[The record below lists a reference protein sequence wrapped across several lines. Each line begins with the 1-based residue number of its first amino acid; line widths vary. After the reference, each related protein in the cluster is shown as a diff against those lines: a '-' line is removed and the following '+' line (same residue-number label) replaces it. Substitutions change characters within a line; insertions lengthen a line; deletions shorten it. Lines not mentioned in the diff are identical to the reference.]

1 MPIKIRKSIQSYLD
15 VGPEELNAMT
25 RDQLLNALDDLRF
38 YSKRRQ
44 ERFES
49 SYSIF
54 QEKYPSVP
62 LPQAYTDKSPIRLAI
77 MDTEKLSEKTT
88 GALRHQFRLHTE
100 FLSTK
105 TSTFGGY
112 MKNIAKIKK
121 SFFDYANDS
130 GTRLRLTTAQIDKF
144 FKIYKGISH
153 TAEEVAAGGKYE
165 VWRLIKEMLDR
176 TNGVDVNELREYLE
190 NNDMTISE
198 GDQSTL
204 LRKLINFE
212 VAGKDDLSEQEKELL
227 KLYGY
232 SIEGFE

>member
-1 MPIKIRKSIQSYLD
+1 MPIKIRNSIQSYID
-15 VGPEELNAMT
+15 VSAEELNAMS
-25 RDQLLNALDDLRF
+25 REQLLNALDDLRY

-49 SYSIF
+49 SYAKF

-62 LPQAYTDKSPIRLAI
+62 LPQAYTDKSPLRLAI
-77 MDTEKLSEKTT
+77 MDNEKLSEKTT
-88 GALRHQFRLHTE
+88 GALRHQFRIHTE
-100 FLSTK
+100 FLNTK
-105 TSTFGGY
+105 TSTFSGY
-112 MKNIAKIKK
+112 MKNISKIKK

-144 FKIYKGISH
+144 FKIYRGISH

-165 VWRLIKEMLDR
+165 VWRLIKEMLDK
-176 TNGVDVNELREYLE
+176 TNGVNPDELKEYLE

-204 LRKLINFE
+204 LRKLINYE
-212 VAGKDDLSEQEKELL
+212 VAGKDELSEQERELL

-232 SIEGFE
+232 SIESFD